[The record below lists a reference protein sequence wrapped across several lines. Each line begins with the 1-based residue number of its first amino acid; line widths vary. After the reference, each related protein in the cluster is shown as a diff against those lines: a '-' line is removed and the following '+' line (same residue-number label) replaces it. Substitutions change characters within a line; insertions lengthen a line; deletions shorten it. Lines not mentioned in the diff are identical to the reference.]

1 MTEDQTSEESEVIN
15 EETLTDDSAGTET
28 EQNETSA
35 KEAIDYAVKF
45 AESSKEAQRLFR
57 ENQSLQANLAATQ
70 AEAERLK
77 EADQLEAL
85 REVDPEAYRSAKTEL
100 SIKEMQEMLVTEREE
115 RLVSDFITKTP
126 EASAQ
131 REALKKLGRIEPK
144 KSFGEIWSE
153 YFKPAIDHA
162 GKTAEQRAKAQR
174 QTQEETGK
182 GSVSGDL
189 TGDMLSPAFNKLSL
203 EKRKEAFKKMG
214 L

>member
-131 REALKKLGRIEPK
+131 REALKK
-144 KSFGEIWSE
+144 SFGEIWSE

-162 GKTAEQRAKAQR
+162 GKTAEQRAKTQR

-182 GSVSGDL
+182 GSASGDL